1 MMVGCAL
8 MTEVSIVQIG
18 QNTVILVKNGKEESE
33 LYMEDAIRIIKGL
46 DTSNSEENIEAKK
59 MVVTAMMKQIPK
71 KPVTYIE
78 TNRADCPV
86 CGETVRGINK
96 PFGNYCSGCGQKLDW
111 SDEQ

>member
-1 MMVGCAL
+1 M
-8 MTEVSIVQIG
+8 
-18 QNTVILVKNGKEESE
+18 ILAKNGKEESE
-33 LYMEDAIRIIKGL
+33 LYMEDAIRIIEGL

-59 MVVTAMMKQIPK
+59 MAVAAMRKQIPK
-71 KPVTYIE
+71 KPVTYTG

-96 PFGNYCSGCGQKLDW
+96 PFGNYCSGCGQALDW